1 MTSRDGAVSETF
13 VRCVWKNVDE
23 SLGHFG
29 TVVMYGNNFGLF
41 GGRRNGRRLLRS
53 LRPLA
58 DRIVATSND
67 PYATQDPAHLAYL
80 ERNRRRHRM
89 PGQLRIRIRYRDL
102 VDPWFD
108 YLLASPAEIEE
119 LVDGTGWRITR
130 LIRDDGS
137 YYVVVL
143 Q

>member
-1 MTSRDGAVSETF
+1 
-13 VRCVWKNVDE
+13 
-23 SLGHFG
+23 
-29 TVVMYGNNFGLF
+29 MYGNDFGLF

-53 LRPLA
+53 LRPLG

-67 PYATQDPAHLAYL
+67 PYATQDPVHLAYL
-80 ERNRRRHRM
+80 EWNRRRHRM
-89 PGQLRIRIRYRDL
+89 PGQPRRRIRYRDL

-108 YLLASPAEIEE
+108 YLLVYPPEIEE
-119 LVDGTGWRITR
+119 LVDGTRWRITR
-130 LIRDDGS
+130 LLREEGS